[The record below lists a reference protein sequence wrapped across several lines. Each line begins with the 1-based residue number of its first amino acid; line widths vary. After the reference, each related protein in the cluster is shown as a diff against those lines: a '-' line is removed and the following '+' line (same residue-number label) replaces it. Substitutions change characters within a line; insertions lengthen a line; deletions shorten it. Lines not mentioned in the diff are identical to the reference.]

1 MADKCSE
8 EPNKDDGS
16 DKNVAA
22 KGSTLVLHVRT
33 LQLKETFE
41 VYSQCSVAEFREEVS
56 HRFKINKDHVML
68 IFTGKLLKDGDTLK
82 KSGVKNG
89 FTVHLIVKTD
99 TKSTGGHGTLSRSN
113 SAAALSNS
121 TRILPTVRTGSGTST
136 SQTQTQPASGQNNLP
151 TPLIH
156 KIASSNLMQQ
166 RQQVQQQQQQQQQAQ
181 KQQQQVQ
188 QQQQQS
194 QQQQQQQ
201 QSQQQQQQRQ
211 QALRQMMSDPQVL
224 MQMMGNPELMRQVVA
239 NNSQM
244 QQLIGQNP
252 DVPRML
258 SDPEFIRQMQ
268 NPVMLSFLTNPR
280 AMQAL
285 IQVQQGLHTLQTE
298 VPGFLSSPSL
308 RGLIVPTTGSSFPP
322 LNPLLPAASPGV
334 RPSQQQQMLQMF
346 ADAAPFLQAPQL
358 QAPLLQAPQLQAPQ
372 LQAPQLHAP
381 QLQAPQLQAPQLHAH
396 QAPQAPQLQAPLLQ
410 APQLQAPQLQ
420 APQLQ
425 APQLQAPQLQAAEV
439 RFQRQMEQLHTMGFI
454 NQEANLQALMDA
466 GGDVNAA
473 IDRLM
478 N

>member
-1 MADKCSE
+1 
-8 EPNKDDGS
+8 
-16 DKNVAA
+16 
-22 KGSTLVLHVRT
+22 
-33 LQLKETFE
+33 
-41 VYSQCSVAEFREEVS
+41 
-56 HRFKINKDHVML
+56 
-68 IFTGKLLKDGDTLK
+68 
-82 KSGVKNG
+82 
-89 FTVHLIVKTD
+89 
-99 TKSTGGHGTLSRSN
+99 
-113 SAAALSNS
+113 
-121 TRILPTVRTGSGTST
+121 
-136 SQTQTQPASGQNNLP
+136 
-151 TPLIH
+151 
-156 KIASSNLMQQ
+156 
-166 RQQVQQQQQQQQQAQ
+166 
-181 KQQQQVQ
+181 
-188 QQQQQS
+188 
-194 QQQQQQQ
+194 
-201 QSQQQQQQRQ
+201 
-211 QALRQMMSDPQVL
+211 MMSDPQVL

-298 VPGFLSSPSL
+298 VPGFLSRAKGGVRSDRSSVHHSPSL